1 MSATGTWTLPSQG
14 FETRLAELKQWRDA
28 TAEGLAAFRRW
39 AVVGRLIDE
48 QAAARLAHLERRL
61 AAERLTIAFV
71 AESSRGKG
79 ELINALFFAE
89 RGARLLPTS
98 GRPIL
103 CPTEIGWDPQRPPSI
118 RLLPIETRDSPRALR
133 EYLNEIDTWTHV
145 ALDPSNPASLAPACE
160 SLTETLVV
168 DTVAAANLGF
178 PILSSPRTEIP
189 RWRYAVIN
197 VPHPVFAAGVS
208 LLDTAGRHTL
218 AAEPELT
225 FHRVPEAAAIVFMLS
240 AESGVSKSDRELW
253 AEHVAPIGGID
264 ETCFIALNK
273 IDELR
278 DATRGEGQVLS
289 EIDRQVRFAAEAL
302 AVAPTRIFALSAR
315 QAFVARSQGD
325 RDGLLKS
332 RLYRLEQALSRAM
345 THQRKLAHA
354 TEARAEVRGVFA
366 ETRSLLAS
374 RLAFANEQV
383 EALTA
388 LQGKN
393 QKLVELLAK
402 KAGVER
408 GRLEQARAMMSGLR
422 TVHHR
427 HADEL
432 ARLLDPN
439 EARAAGMRA
448 RGAVSSSAFSSGI
461 GETLDAFFHESREKI
476 ARAVA
481 VIEEA
486 KTLMATV
493 KRKFSEEYKIA
504 VIENADFATGRFIT
518 ELDRLEEHCALEFK
532 GRSNLLL
539 RSRKSLGAL
548 FFDTVALKVIH
559 VFEIADRETRAWMGG
574 FIRPLEAQIN
584 DYQEQS
590 NTRIEGMGR
599 IQNAETDLIAKLGE
613 LNRLVADVAAQH
625 EQWEAHQRRLMAL
638 LDVDREP
645 SLA

>member
-1 MSATGTWTLPSQG
+1 
-14 FETRLAELKQWRDA
+14 
-28 TAEGLAAFRRW
+28 
-39 AVVGRLIDE
+39 
-48 QAAARLAHLERRL
+48 
-61 AAERLTIAFV
+61 
-71 AESSRGKG
+71 
-79 ELINALFFAE
+79 
-89 RGARLLPTS
+89 
-98 GRPIL
+98 
-103 CPTEIGWDPQRPPSI
+103 
-118 RLLPIETRDSPRALR
+118 
-133 EYLNEIDTWTHV
+133 
-145 ALDPSNPASLAPACE
+145 
-160 SLTETLVV
+160 
-168 DTVAAANLGF
+168 
-178 PILSSPRTEIP
+178 
-189 RWRYAVIN
+189 
-197 VPHPVFAAGVS
+197 
-208 LLDTAGRHTL
+208 
-218 AAEPELT
+218 
-225 FHRVPEAAAIVFMLS
+225 
-240 AESGVSKSDRELW
+240 
-253 AEHVAPIGGID
+253 
-264 ETCFIALNK
+264 
-273 IDELR
+273 
-278 DATRGEGQVLS
+278 
-289 EIDRQVRFAAEAL
+289 
-302 AVAPTRIFALSAR
+302 
-315 QAFVARSQGD
+315 
-325 RDGLLKS
+325 
-332 RLYRLEQALSRAM
+332 M
-345 THQRKLAHA
+345 THQSKLAHA

-374 RLAFANEQV
+374 RLDFAKEQV

-448 RGAVSSSAFSSGI
+448 RTAVSSSAFSSGI
-461 GETLDAFFHESREKI
+461 GEALDAFFHESREKI

-486 KTLMATV
+486 KTLMGTV

-539 RSRKSLGAL
+539 RSRKSVGAL

-584 DYQEQS
+584 AYQEQS

-599 IQNAETDLIAKLGE
+599 IQNAETDLIAKLEE
-613 LNRLVADVAAQH
+613 LNRLVADVAAQR
-625 EQWEAHQRRLMAL
+625 EQWEAHQQRLLAL
-638 LDVDREP
+638 LEVEREP